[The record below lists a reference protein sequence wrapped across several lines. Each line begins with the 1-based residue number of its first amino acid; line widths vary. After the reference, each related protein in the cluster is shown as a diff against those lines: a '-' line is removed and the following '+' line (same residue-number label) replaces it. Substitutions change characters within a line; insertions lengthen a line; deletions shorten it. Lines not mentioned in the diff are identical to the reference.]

1 MESDLVGPFCAD
13 LTVHRDLLKL
23 TRPRP
28 DSKLCREAVP
38 VLQSRQRRCCLFEN
52 LTSPIDSAGL
62 TDDEDVRSLVGVFSI
77 LGGNSADHADLPRE
91 NVRRLTNVI
100 NDVGCIACPEV
111 AEHPVHRYGER
122 ANRRVEYGRVAATAL
137 RVSPVIHA

>member
-1 MESDLVGPFCAD
+1 MRNV
-13 LTVHRDLLKL
+13 TNKRLLKKQA
-23 TRPRP
+23 TSPKTSQGEVDEGGNGIGFSRAF
-28 DSKLCREAVP
+28 LCRSHRAP
-38 VLQSRQRRCCLFEN
+38 RSAQIDPSS
-52 LTSPIDSAGL
+52 TIDSAGL